1 VGGDV
6 LKVHRF
12 FLPILPALYLL
23 LTICV
28 DKILAWISSPP
39 KKSVVFILALL
50 SIATLSFVLPKKW
63 IADARGAEKGL
74 VEKMEFTAEYLNQH
88 YPQRFTI
95 ALPTIGTL
103 SYLLGERAQVI
114 DMLGLVDRYIAKN
127 PEKLPGIA
135 ATWKERKYNSRY
147 VLSRDPDFILFSTGY
162 KPSAPAERALF
173 LHSKFRQNYFVLP
186 VMKDEVT
193 YVPAYKRKGDY
204 SKQDEVFP
212 DARFVDLF
220 YEAVSLSMRGKHM
233 AAIEKMN
240 EVIGAGPAD
249 YGLPYELI
257 GMYYMEL
264 QDFQRAERYLKK
276 ALEVDDHTVFAH
288 MYLVSIYEMQGR
300 EEEAEKER
308 SKVYLYDPNF
318 PW

>member
-1 VGGDV
+1 VKKRLTLVFV
-6 LKVHRF
+6 LV
-12 FLPILPALYLL
+12 A
-23 LTICV
+23 
-28 DKILAWISSPP
+28 ISSLYF
-39 KKSVVFILALL
+39 VF
-50 SIATLSFVLPKKW
+50 PYKW
-63 IADARGAEKGL
+63 IRDARGAEKGL
-74 VEKMEFTAEYLNQH
+74 VEKMEFTAEYLNEH
-88 YPQRFTI
+88 YPENFTI
-95 ALPTIGTL
+95 ALPTIGAL

-114 DMLGLVDRYIAKN
+114 DMLGLVDRYIPRH
-127 PEKLPGIA
+127 PEKIPGIA

-186 VMKDEVT
+186 VMKDKTT
-193 YVPAYKRKGDY
+193 YVPVYKRKGGF
-204 SKQDEVFP
+204 SGKDEVFE
-212 DARFVDLF
+212 DARFVDMF
-220 YEAVSLSMRGKHM
+220 YEAVSLSMRGRHM

-240 EVIGAGPAD
+240 EVIGAGPQD

-288 MYLVSIYEMQGR
+288 MYLVSIYKMQGR
-300 EEEAEKER
+300 EEDAEKEK